1 MAEIHYK
8 IRHKTT
14 RLYSKGTCYNEW
26 NTTGKTWNTLGKLRS
41 FLTRCFNSSYMRE
54 FISEFEIV
62 ELEVRERG
70 SKDVHEVMDPK
81 KILTLLSKEY

>member
-1 MAEIHYK
+1 MEIHYK
-8 IRHKTT
+8 VRNKTT
-14 RLYSKGTCYNEW
+14 GLYSKGTSYNEW
-26 NTTGKTWNTLGKLRS
+26 AKIGKTFSTLGKLRS

-70 SKDVHEVMDPK
+70 TKDVHEVMDPK